1 MTSSED
7 ENLSLLEDDNP
18 NVRFSLELEFV
29 QCLSNPD
36 YLQWLS
42 KEGYFENESFI
53 NYLKYLL
60 YWCEFP
66 YVKYISY
73 PHCIKI
79 LRLLQ
84 VEDFRRNLS
93 NEEAIQIIRE
103 QQTYQWIYS
112 DIKKEDLKLQQSD
125 TQAT

>member
-1 MTSSED
+1 MD
-7 ENLSLLEDDNP
+7 ESLETIFQEKNS
-18 NVRFSLELEFV
+18 NTRFILELEFV

-42 KEGYFENESFI
+42 KEGYFDDESFV

-60 YWCEFP
+60 YWCKPP

-73 PHCIKI
+73 PHCIKM

-84 VEDFRRNLS
+84 SEDFRKNLIK
-93 NEEAIQIIRE
+93 EEAIQIIRE
-103 QQTYQWIYS
+103 QQIYQWIYS
-112 DIKKEDLKLQQSD
+112 DLSKEDLKL
-125 TQAT
+125 

>member
-1 MTSSED
+1 MLNNDESELLIED
-7 ENLSLLEDDNP
+7 ENP
-18 NVRFSLELEFV
+18 IARFSLELEFV

-42 KEGYFENESFI
+42 KEGYFEDESFV

-66 YVKYISY
+66 YAKYISY
-73 PHCIKI
+73 PHCIKM

-84 VEDFRRNLS
+84 IEDFRKNLS
-93 NEEAIQIIRE
+93 KEEVIQIIRE

-112 DIKKEDLKLQQSD
+112 DIKKEHLMLQK
-125 TQAT
+125 T